1 VVETESMRYSAP
13 PRAVQ
18 TPARAHT
25 SRQIRRFS
33 LIWLISAAGVLSAVA
48 LASHVASGYR
58 QEAESR
64 AAATTAAQ
72 LTAARL
78 RASIEREANDRVS
91 YDITGDSAYV
101 ARFQRDAARTKQ
113 LARLLDR
120 HVLEAATDNFDRRL
134 LKTTLRDLSAWLR
147 VSEQAMT
154 AAGVGPA
161 AAPPRRGTP
170 QVDVA
175 ANALLEDLQQ
185 LDRGLPRSAAV
196 AIDHSRQA
204 ADDVDAVRQ
213 IATLAGLILLLAGG
227 IRLVRQAWSLAE
239 EADVRREREERWR
252 AQIEDVMAWSVR
264 AKGAVT
270 RSQLIGFANMVP
282 RDALGATCFLVA
294 EGAAPVHPSH
304 GRPRLAVGVDD
315 SGAGLHVSVCFAE
328 GRGDQHDHH
337 ALDLMLGHL
346 AALWR
351 TVLRQ
356 EELERA
362 AGHDALTGLPNRRT
376 FEAELRRRAAVWR
389 RRGMGFTL
397 ALADL
402 DHFKSVNDTLGHT
415 EGDAVLRRAA
425 EAIRSALRQSDR
437 VYRIGGE
444 EFALLLE
451 TTDSAGVHELLERA
465 REAVK
470 ALSVEPTPGRRMSA
484 SIGWAIFGEDA
495 EERTDLMNQADAALY
510 EAKNGGRD
518 QVRRTGE
525 AAAVA

>member
-1 VVETESMRYSAP
+1 
-13 PRAVQ
+13 
-18 TPARAHT
+18 
-25 SRQIRRFS
+25 
-33 LIWLISAAGVLSAVA
+33 
-48 LASHVASGYR
+48 
-58 QEAESR
+58 
-64 AAATTAAQ
+64 
-72 LTAARL
+72 
-78 RASIEREANDRVS
+78 
-91 YDITGDSAYV
+91 
-101 ARFQRDAARTKQ
+101 
-113 LARLLDR
+113 
-120 HVLEAATDNFDRRL
+120 
-134 LKTTLRDLSAWLR
+134 
-147 VSEQAMT
+147 
-154 AAGVGPA
+154 
-161 AAPPRRGTP
+161 
-170 QVDVA
+170 VDVA

-185 LDRGLPRSAAV
+185 LDRGLPRAAAV
-196 AIDHSRQA
+196 AIDHSRKA

-239 EADVRREREERWR
+239 EADVRRGREERWR